1 MRIIITLG
9 CLLASLTAIAFQST
23 IFENTAVAVNKF
35 ILFPDSSFYKQSNI
49 AIAEGET
56 FDVINETKLLH
67 EDDAQLQ
74 KFKWYQVRLKS
85 GQVGWVFGNNVAI
98 FDTKLNSE
106 EMISKETEAKL
117 SFNFRNAK
125 LWQASIRGAD
135 AKSATKKEYVEKYL
149 VFTNGFKQSRYIQ
162 IGREQVEGRSWAENV
177 QMADLNSDGFDEVII
192 ELKSQGA
199 MSETTNQYLEIFTMK
214 HDALQSIYSERVNLG
229 RRSKNIAP
237 VNQKFFDV
245 EEGSIRV
252 AYIDYF
258 DCSDSF
264 GGTCMEYV
272 TYSYA
277 WDKSKQTFETLY
289 EPSRTSPV
297 VKPKEN
303 HLYLYPGPGLY
314 QKVGSVGTRE
324 TLKVLGQEVKHYKVG
339 SSVEKKIFFYVET
352 AWGKKG
358 FIESNNV
365 EFIENDYS
373 KALNSYYQH
382 PSMDTERFGKD
393 ILAIQVEEGSL

>member
-1 MRIIITLG
+1 MKILTLLG
-9 CLLASLTAIAFQST
+9 CLFVSLTLSAFQVST
-23 IFENTAVAVNKF
+23 FENTAVAVNKF
-35 ILFPDSSFYKQSNI
+35 TLFPDSTFYEQSNI
-49 AIAEGET
+49 VIAEGET

-74 KFKWYQVRLKS
+74 KYKWYQVRLKS
-85 GQVGWVFGNNVAI
+85 ETVGWAFGNNIAI
-98 FDTKLNSE
+98 FDKQMNNENAL
-106 EMISKETEAKL
+106 SKETEANL
-117 SFNFRNAK
+117 SANFHKAK
-125 LWQASIRGAD
+125 LWQASIRGRD
-135 AKSATKKEYVEKYL
+135 SKSATKKEYIEKYL

-162 IGREQVEGRSWAENV
+162 IGREQVEGKSWAENV
-177 QMADLNSDGFDEVII
+177 QMADLNSDGFEEVII

-199 MSETTNQYLEIFTMK
+199 MSETVNQYLEIFTMK
-214 HDALQSIYSERVNLG
+214 HDAIQSIYSEKINLG
-229 RRSKNIAP
+229 RRSKNISP
-237 VNQKFFDV
+237 INQKFFDV

-264 GGTCMEYV
+264 GGSCMEYV

-277 WDKSKQTFETLY
+277 WDQSKQAFETLY

-297 VKPKEN
+297 VKPKSN
-303 HLYLYPGPGLY
+303 NLYLFPGPGLY

-339 SSVEKKIFFYVET
+339 STVEKKIFFYVET

-358 FIESNNV
+358 FIESSNV

-382 PSMDTERFGKD
+382 PSMNTEKYGKD
-393 ILAIQVEEGSL
+393 ILAVQVEESGL

>member
-1 MRIIITLG
+1 M
-9 CLLASLTAIAFQST
+9 SLTLSAFQVST
-23 IFENTAVAVNKF
+23 FENTAVAVNKF
-35 ILFPDSSFYKQSNI
+35 TLFPDSTFYEQSNI
-49 AIAEGET
+49 VIAEGET

-74 KFKWYQVRLKS
+74 KYKWYQVRLKS
-85 GQVGWVFGNNVAI
+85 ETVGWAFGNNIAI
-98 FDTKLNSE
+98 FDKQMNNENAL
-106 EMISKETEAKL
+106 SKETEANL
-117 SFNFRNAK
+117 SANFHKAK
-125 LWQASIRGAD
+125 LWQASIRGRD
-135 AKSATKKEYVEKYL
+135 SKSATKKEYIEKYL

-162 IGREQVEGRSWAENV
+162 IGREQVEGKSWAENV
-177 QMADLNSDGFDEVII
+177 QMADLNSDGFEEVII

-199 MSETTNQYLEIFTMK
+199 MSETVNQYLEIFTMK
-214 HDALQSIYSERVNLG
+214 HDAIQSIYSEKINLG
-229 RRSKNIAP
+229 RRSKNISP
-237 VNQKFFDV
+237 INQKFFDV

-264 GGTCMEYV
+264 GGSCMEYV

-277 WDKSKQTFETLY
+277 WDQSKQAFETLY

-297 VKPKEN
+297 VKPKSN
-303 HLYLYPGPGLY
+303 NLYLFPGPGLY

-339 SSVEKKIFFYVET
+339 STVEKKIFFYVET

-358 FIESNNV
+358 FIESSNV

-382 PSMDTERFGKD
+382 PSMNTEKYGKD
-393 ILAIQVEEGSL
+393 ILAVQVEESGL